1 MRKEDL
7 TLANITKIAYNA
19 LSKIGCSRAG
29 LILQNT
35 LKNLV
40 TTNPSVTTLAICARE
55 TIYVSP
61 KFWEKNLLTEEDAE
75 QVVLH
80 EVFHSIL
87 GDTARLTE
95 DSKHRTQLANIAA
108 DIRIN
113 HWIHSFDQYKDSF
126 FAKFYGNKG
135 LEKLLRPGSQF
146 KYGEKFNALYSNV
159 WNSNTCQDYDD
170 IFDTLERMLPNVTT
184 KIIFIGSHGATDEKG
199 KPLPHMAGELENALR
214 DEIIAEL
221 EKYSVGAGA
230 GGNSLSR
237 LIELLKTKQKISRKF
252 LNRFAIDHNFN
263 SLKSFFPVARKK
275 MSPVPINPTQ
285 RDMFKA
291 ALGRPPIMWRAKAT
305 KINHKTSGV
314 AIYVDLSGSVEAH
327 LPRIIKLIANLNKE
341 LTSVFGFSTNVVEH
355 SLKDMQKGKIDT
367 TGGTSF
373 DCVAEHILAN
383 NFTKF
388 ILITD
393 ACGKLNVKYHLDID
407 KQIKDACVVLFTESD
422 RIYAPA
428 CWFSAKYKTITL
440 DEVID

>member
-1 MRKEDL
+1 MKKEDL

-19 LSKIGCSRAG
+19 LSKIGCPRAG

-40 TTNPSVTTLAICARE
+40 TNNPSVTTLAICARE

-61 KFWEKNLLTEEDAE
+61 KFWETNLVTEEDTE

-80 EVFHSIL
+80 EIFHSIL
-87 GDTARLTE
+87 GDTARLKE

-113 HWIHSFDQYKDSF
+113 HWIHSFNQYPDSF
-126 FAKFYGNKG
+126 FAKFYSDKG
-135 LEKLLRPGSQF
+135 LEKLLRPNSNF
-146 KYGEKFNALYSNV
+146 KYNERFSALYASV
-159 WNSNTCQDYDD
+159 WNNKSCQDYDD
-170 IFDTLERMLPNVTT
+170 IFDTLERTLPNVNK
-184 KIIFIGSHGATDEKG
+184 KIIFIGNHGATDEKG
-199 KPLPHMAGELENALR
+199 NPLPDIADELETALR
-214 DEIIAEL
+214 DEIIGEL
-221 EKYSVGAGA
+221 ENGMNAAGS
-230 GGNSLSR
+230 GSNNLTK
-237 LIELLKTKQKISRKF
+237 LIALLKTKQKISRKF

-275 MSPVPINPTQ
+275 MSPIPINPTQ

-291 ALGRPPIMWRAKAT
+291 AIGRPPIMWKAKAT
-305 KINHKTSGV
+305 KINSKTSGV
-314 AIYVDLSGSVEAH
+314 AIYIDLSGSVNEF

-341 LTSVFGFSTNVVEH
+341 LSSVFGFSTNVKEH
-355 SLKDMQKGKIDT
+355 SIKDMQKGKIDT

-393 ACGKLNVKYHLDID
+393 ACGSLDVKYHFAIS
-407 KQIKDACVVLFTESD
+407 KQIKDACVVLFEESN
-422 RIYAPA
+422 RVYAPM
-428 CWFSAKYKTITL
+428 CWFSAKYKTIL
-440 DEVID
+440 LNEVID